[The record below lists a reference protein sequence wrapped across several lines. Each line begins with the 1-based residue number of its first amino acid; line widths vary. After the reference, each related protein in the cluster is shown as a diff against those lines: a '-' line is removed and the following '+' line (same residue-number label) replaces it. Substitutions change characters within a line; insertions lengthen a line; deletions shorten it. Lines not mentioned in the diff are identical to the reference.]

1 MSEVG
6 AYGAALVLTLGPDPG
21 SWSLPPPPPAG
32 RHRLGL
38 ERFGCRSQVVGTSA
52 CLGPTPHPGLGG
64 SGPKAGPDFPAVPR
78 RPALQQAQLGGL
90 NRRPTGTGLSLST
103 ASFPP
108 TRRETQA
115 SARRVHVHGSALSA
129 LNPTRLPRPGE
140 GASSKADEPQVA
152 KSQRV
157 HSEELTPA
165 RVLSHFPQFSNFLT
179 ASPRVHPVPRLTW
192 KERRTDVQAERGW
205 GRWTNETKRLPH
217 GSLILVTCGSPTSC
231 QAQHAAG
238 VWS

>member
-6 AYGAALVLTLGPDPG
+6 AYGAALVLMLGPDPG

-78 RPALQQAQLGGL
+78 RPPLQQAQLGGL
-90 NRRPTGTGLSLST
+90 NRRPTGAGLSLST
-103 ASFPP
+103 ASSPP
-108 TRRETQA
+108 TRRKAQA
-115 SARRVHVHGSALSA
+115 SARRAHVHGSALSA

-140 GASSKADEPQVA
+140 GVYSKADEPQVA
-152 KSQRV
+152 KSQRA
-157 HSEELTPA
+157 HRGADSSQSLLPFPPA
-165 RVLSHFPQFSNFLT
+165 FQLSGSFPKS
-179 ASPRVHPVPRLTW
+179 SPRSKAHL
-192 KERRTDVQAERGW
+192 ERGEQMCKLSVD
-205 GRWTNETKRLPH
+205 GEDGQMKPSICPMAH
-217 GSLILVTCGSPTSC
+217 
-231 QAQHAAG
+231 
-238 VWS
+238 